1 MLPKQSRCILG
12 LEEEAQRPMQAGER
26 DAENL
31 AQRRQRRRFNAMWA
45 GAEPLFERFLPVEP
59 SPAAA
64 AAAPQSQ
71 RNFAPASCVD
81 LLRSLPSDPQSR
93 FERRLRDN
101 TLMLISSYL
110 EQDQAIARTVPR
122 NGQRRARVAPPPVV
136 ASDDSDASA
145 SDDSDASSSDDSDAS
160 SSDNS
165 DHLFNSDDSFPN

>member
-93 FERRLRDN
+93 VERRLRDN

-136 ASDDSDASA
+136 ASDSDASA
-145 SDDSDASSSDDSDAS
+145 SDDSDASSSDDSD
-160 SSDNS
+160 
-165 DHLFNSDDSFPN
+165 HYFNSDDSFHN

>member
-1 MLPKQSRCILG
+1 
-12 LEEEAQRPMQAGER
+12 
-26 DAENL
+26 
-31 AQRRQRRRFNAMWA
+31 MWA

-93 FERRLRDN
+93 VERRLRDN

-136 ASDDSDASA
+136 AS
-145 SDDSDASSSDDSDAS
+145 SSDDSDAS

-165 DHLFNSDDSFPN
+165 DPLFNSDDSFPN